1 MSSEVRPP
9 RRDPRLEQL
18 SRRVELMLWLT
29 VPIAVWEAY
38 SSRGIGRVMWGP
50 WAIGVT
56 LILGV
61 HRLRGGPARTLVQWV
76 AGIAGMV
83 FSLGALAML
92 VLGVFLVTRGSYG
105 ILAGL
110 VVIPLSL
117 GVGVWGWGLLATAL
131 YDPDRRKRYAIDLEA
146 ARNAPAVRRFDALHR
161 KGVGR
166 RTGDG
171 ASPEDDEPT
180 GSA

>member
-1 MSSEVRPP
+1 
-9 RRDPRLEQL
+9 
-18 SRRVELMLWLT
+18 MLWLT

-50 WAIGVT
+50 WAIGLT
-56 LILGV
+56 LILGA
-61 HRLRGGPARTLVQWV
+61 HRLRGGPARTLVQWL

-83 FSLGALAML
+83 FSLGALATL
-92 VLGVFLVTRGSYG
+92 VLGVLLITRGSFG

-110 VVIPLSL
+110 VLIPLSL

-131 YDPDRRKRYAIDLEA
+131 YDPDRRRRYDIDLEA

-161 KGVGR
+161 KGEGPRKVE
-166 RTGDG
+166 D
-171 ASPEDDEPT
+171 AVPEDDEPT
-180 GSA
+180 ASG